1 VARSGGV
8 LGTGYLEG
16 ARLFRSLDNLGRIDV
31 DLVAAMERPGSA
43 DNVILQPGDSLFIPE
58 YSPTVTV
65 RGAVNSPA
73 TFLFQPGQGLPYYIA
88 NAGGFRNDADE
99 GRLSVRYANGT
110 ARTRSKFL
118 LWSSWPEPGPGSEVI
133 VPTKDPESQFDTRGL
148 ITDLVA
154 IIGSLT
160 TVIVV
165 LLR

>member
-1 VARSGGV
+1 
-8 LGTGYLEG
+8 
-16 ARLFRSLDNLGRIDV
+16 
-31 DLVAAMERPGSA
+31 
-43 DNVILQPGDSLFIPE
+43 
-58 YSPTVTV
+58 
-65 RGAVNSPA
+65 PA

-118 LWSSWPEPGPGSEVI
+118 FWSSWPEPGPGSEVI
-133 VPTKDPESQFDTRGL
+133 VPTEDPESQFDTRGL